1 MIHVPVYIVGLSGMH
16 QLKNFFVKAE
26 AEDSL
31 LPMNELTLEKSCE
44 AALTAHEKHFVV
56 RMLKCICIACS

>member
-1 MIHVPVYIVGLSGMH
+1 MH

-56 RMLKCICIACS
+56 RVLKCICIACS